1 MKRLIRAACALAFGL
16 AMYQG
21 PALASAT
28 TDVTIPFEL
37 VNKTIFIQV
46 QVGRS
51 SPLWF
56 VLDTGDKYAVIDLA
70 MARSLNL
77 EMADEVPV
85 GGAGKNIIMGRLLK
99 NSPFHVVGLDR
110 FSQPLFIAVPL
121 ADLARASGHQFA
133 GTLGY
138 DFISQFVVEVDYI
151 NQRLTL
157 HDKESFEYHGT
168 GDILPIT
175 FNAAAHPQV
184 HASVIDSG
192 RAPVEGTFVLDLGSG
207 ASVIFNTPFVE
218 KQHFLAGS
226 RPTVPWLEG
235 RGFGGAIDGTVGRID
250 TLKLG
255 SFRIESPIAIFTRC
269 ESGPFASREAEGNI
283 GAAILEK
290 FKVILDYARN
300 RIILEPNARFAEALE
315 YNRSGLSLT
324 TEGDDFKTIKIAAVA
339 GNGPASEAGLQVGDV
354 VSEINGRPASQFT
367 LTQIRSLFKEAAKCD
382 LSIRRGEQR
391 LTVKLTF
398 RRII

>member
-1 MKRLIRAACALAFGL
+1 MKRVIRAACALTF
-16 AMYQG
+16 
-21 PALASAT
+21 ALAIGNGTSHASVT
-28 TDVTIPFEL
+28 KDVTIPFEL

-46 QVGRS
+46 QVGTS
-51 SPLWF
+51 APLWF

-70 MARSLNL
+70 VARSLHL

-99 NSPFHVVGLDR
+99 NSPFHVVGFDG

-121 ADLARASGHQFA
+121 ADLARASGHPFA

-151 NQRLTL
+151 RQRLIL
-157 HDKESFEYHGT
+157 HDKESFEYRGT

-192 RAPVEGTFVLDLGSG
+192 RAPIDGTFVLDLGSG

-218 KQHFLAGS
+218 KQQFLAGS

-250 TLKLG
+250 ALKLG
-255 SFRIESPIAIFTRC
+255 SSRIESPIVIFTRC
-269 ESGPFASREAEGNI
+269 DSGPFASREAEGNI
-283 GAAILEK
+283 GAAVLEK

-300 RIILEPNARFAEALE
+300 RIILEPNARFPEAIE

-339 GNGPASEAGLQVGDV
+339 EKGPASEAGLQAGDV
-354 VSEINGRPASQFT
+354 VSEIDGRPVSEFT
-367 LTQIRSLFKEAAKCD
+367 LTQIRSMFKEARECD
-382 LSIRRGEQR
+382 LTIRRGQER

>member
-1 MKRLIRAACALAFGL
+1 MKRLIRAAFAAACWLAL
-16 AMYQG
+16 YQG
-21 PALASAT
+21 PSFAAVT
-28 TDVTIPFEL
+28 KDVTIPFEL
-37 VNKTIFIQV
+37 VNKNIFIQV

-51 SPLWF
+51 APLWF
-56 VLDTGDKYAVIDLA
+56 VLDTGNKYAVIDLSVA
-70 MARSLNL
+70 GSLNL

-85 GGAGKNIIMGRLLK
+85 GGAGKNIITGRLLK

-110 FSQPLFIAVPL
+110 FSQPLFLALPL
-121 ADLARASGHQFA
+121 ADLARASGHEFA
-133 GTLGY
+133 GALGY

-151 NQRLTL
+151 KQRLIL
-157 HDKESFEYHGT
+157 HDKESFEYHGA

-184 HASVIDSG
+184 HAGVIDSG
-192 RAPVEGTFVLDLGSG
+192 HAPVDGTFVLDLGSS
-207 ASVIFNTPFVE
+207 AAVIFNTPFVE
-218 KQHFLAGS
+218 KQQFLAGS

-235 RGFGGAIDGTVGRID
+235 RGFGGAIDGSVGRID
-250 TLKLG
+250 ALKLG
-255 SFRIESPIAIFTRC
+255 SFRIASPVAIFTRC
-269 ESGPFASREAEGNI
+269 DSGPFASPEAEGNI

-300 RIILEPNARFAEALE
+300 RIILEPNARFAEPIE

-339 GNGPASEAGLQVGDV
+339 GNAPASEAGLQAGDV
-354 VSEINGRPASQFT
+354 VSEINGRPATQFT
-367 LTQIRSLFKEAAKCD
+367 LTQIRSVFKDAKECD
-382 LSIRRGEQR
+382 LTIRRGDQR
-391 LTVKLTF
+391 LTVKLRL